1 MAGRGAGNVQELVG
15 GLLMNV
21 LLQGGGGAA
30 GTGPA
35 GSRSVTQDT
44 QPASDDSLLLHCGP
58 HRLEEEQQLDE
69 TLLDESS
76 RDVCASVY
84 DQDDFPDEL
93 LPSPMTLCDHCGEC
107 KACLGSPWRSRSRSR
122 TPSTNRPD
130 ACGASDAGEA
140 TEASGLAEDNSAP
153 KDTGESEGT
162 EPCTRAPEGTESESA
177 TAVADT
183 LAASVA
189 CDASLSAVVL
199 PATEPTEPL
208 QPQHDQHDPH
218 WEAVC
223 AFSAPVLK
231 RCLFTMFGACSSGSK
246 ECLALRLW
254 SLAEMGGSGH
264 DWESVIAQCE
274 SIKNSKGKGEGKN
287 KSKPTIGDPF

>member
-93 LPSPMTLCDHCGEC
+93 LPSPMTLAITVVNARPALGHLGGHGRGHGRLLRTGLMLVAQVMPV
-107 KACLGSPWRSRSRSR
+107 KPLKPVAWQRTTLLPRTPGSPRALSRALA
-122 TPSTNRPD
+122 RP
-130 ACGASDAGEA
+130 
-140 TEASGLAEDNSAP
+140 
-153 KDTGESEGT
+153 
-162 EPCTRAPEGTESESA
+162 RALSQSQPPLLQ
-177 TAVADT
+177 T
-183 LAASVA
+183 LW
-189 CDASLSAVVL
+189 L
-199 PATEPTEPL
+199 PALLVTRHCQQLCCRRLSPL
-208 QPQHDQHDPH
+208 SPCSHNMTNMTRIGKRYAH
-218 WEAVC
+218 
-223 AFSAPVLK
+223 SAR
-231 RCLFTMFGACSSGSK
+231 RC
-246 ECLALRLW
+246 
-254 SLAEMGGSGH
+254 
-264 DWESVIAQCE
+264 
-274 SIKNSKGKGEGKN
+274 
-287 KSKPTIGDPF
+287 